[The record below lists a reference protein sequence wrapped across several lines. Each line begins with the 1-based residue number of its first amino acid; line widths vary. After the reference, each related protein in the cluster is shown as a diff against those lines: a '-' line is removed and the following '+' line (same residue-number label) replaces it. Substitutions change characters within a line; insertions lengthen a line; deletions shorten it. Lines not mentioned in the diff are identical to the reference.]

1 MILQEFPKYTPCSVK
16 PKWGKY
22 NVNALWDGK
31 LAGFYD
37 NAVTPFSRAQLIN
50 INKSNLMY

>member
-37 NAVTPFSRAQLIN
+37 NAVTPFSGAKLTN
-50 INKSNLMY
+50 INK